1 MDGWSHCKHTEV
13 KPVLKLIFRSL
24 VWSEVSCELLNMEA
38 LIPKSQNM
46 RKQVIDLCLYLKSH
60 MIWMHIKVWEPL
72 AILVNIWRWML
83 CGCCVNNVNGA
94 LFFYVRLMKELCNIS
109 QSWIWIN
116 VSTWNDLVKIQIIYS
131 KMYPKK

>member
-1 MDGWSHCKHTEV
+1 MLTMGKALPWFWEIQSNTGWMDDHTANTLRSNRSLSLV
-13 KPVLKLIFRSL
+13 FRSL

-46 RKQVIDLCLYLKSH
+46 REQVIDLCLYLKSH

-83 CGCCVNNVNGA
+83 CGCCVNT
-94 LFFYVRLMKELCNIS
+94 RMEH
-109 QSWIWIN
+109 
-116 VSTWNDLVKIQIIYS
+116 YS
-131 KMYPKK
+131 FTLDKWKSFATSLNHEYE